1 MGGEE
6 KREEGGK
13 KLKERQDQLIAKER
27 KLDKKRNW
35 GKKKTRQGGK
45 ELCIRQLIIPQSNHS
60 FSLTVALSASRFC
73 LRSFFSVFFF
83 VTYL

>member
-35 GKKKTRQGGK
+35 GKRKKTRQGGR

-60 FSLTVALSASRFC
+60 FSLTVALSAARFC
-73 LRSFFSVFFF
+73 LRSFFSVFF
-83 VTYL
+83 L

>member
-1 MGGEE
+1 M
-6 KREEGGK
+6 KRRERRGGK
-13 KLKERQDQLIAKER
+13 KLKARQDQLIAKER

-35 GKKKTRQGGK
+35 GKRENMRWGGR

>member
-1 MGGEE
+1 M
-6 KREEGGK
+6 KRRERRGK

-35 GKKKTRQGGK
+35 EKKKKKTRRGGR
-45 ELCIRQLIIPQSNHS
+45 ELCIQQLIIPQSNHS